1 MFGRTNTDTLCA
13 CERQAVAVLPAWE
26 HSGVQVNMDDEEADE
41 SPREAK
47 ELDEEAGRWQRWRG
61 ISMEEGKKEEKKW
74 KSTQDTSRKLVTK
87 KKDYP
92 V

>member
-1 MFGRTNTDTLCA
+1 
-13 CERQAVAVLPAWE
+13 
-26 HSGVQVNMDDEEADE
+26 MDDGEADE
-41 SPREAK
+41 SPGEAK
-47 ELDEEAGRWQRWRG
+47 ELDKEADEEAGLCQRWRG
-61 ISMEEGKKEEKKW
+61 ISMEEGKNEEDKW